1 MARRTIADTDSRE
14 RMLAAGLDLAR
25 ALGLRKLTVRA
36 VATQAQANL
45 GSFVYHFGTRDA
57 FVEELM
63 ERLYAP
69 LMAGLALS
77 AAQAP
82 DALAGLRSTL
92 LELVGWV
99 HSQRQFLAH
108 LLLDANAGEI
118 GAQRFLKSLD
128 QRHPALLL
136 QLIRQAQAQGHITA
150 GDPLHVLMFL
160 MSSLAMPV
168 LLFHIIGQHAAAPP
182 LARTLDGLAGRPERL
197 QQRLDWALRGL
208 APLPAAAQ
216 ENS

>member
-1 MARRTIADTDSRE
+1 MARRPTADTDSRE

-25 ALGLRKLTVRA
+25 QMGLRKLTVRA
-36 VATQAQANL
+36 VAAQAQANL

-57 FVEELM
+57 FVEALM

-82 DALAGLRSTL
+82 DALAGLRSAL

-108 LLLDANAGEI
+108 LLLDAGAGEV
-118 GAQRFLKSLD
+118 GAQRFLKSMD
-128 QRHPALLL
+128 QRHPVLLL
-136 QLIRQAQAQGHITA
+136 KLIRQAQAEGRIAA

-160 MSSLAMPV
+160 MSTLAVPV
-168 LLFHIIGQHAAAPP
+168 LLFHILGQHPAAPP

-197 QQRLDWALRGL
+197 EQRLDWALRGL
-208 APLPAAAQ
+208 APQSAAAL
-216 ENS
+216 EAS